1 MPDFYS
7 IIWSTGAFVRIF
19 FSVDIIYDYVCC
31 IGNIKFSKFFGLFF
45 ELLSVIEFQ
54 SKSGSQFFSCFMS
67 AASALSCYCN
77 NRIPCLLCDDVA
89 FNLLS
94 KYIFAIIIL
103 KKFGMYMPKSTINC
117 LCKP

>member
-19 FSVDIIYDYVCC
+19 FSVDIIYDYVCY

-54 SKSGSQFFSCFMS
+54 SKSGSQSPAEVAKS
-67 AASALSCYCN
+67 N
-77 NRIPCLLCDDVA
+77 KQWVGTCLYHSGK
-89 FNLLS
+89 N
-94 KYIFAIIIL
+94 
-103 KKFGMYMPKSTINC
+103 
-117 LCKP
+117 